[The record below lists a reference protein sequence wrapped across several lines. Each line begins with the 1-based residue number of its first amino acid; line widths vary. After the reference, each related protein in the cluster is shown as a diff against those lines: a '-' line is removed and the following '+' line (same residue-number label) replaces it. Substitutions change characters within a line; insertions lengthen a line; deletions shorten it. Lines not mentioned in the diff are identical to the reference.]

1 MLNIKHSDGRIF
13 NVNFYSH
20 MVENK
25 VKKIVRETTCKLAIV
40 DESKT
45 GRDKYT
51 DVAVG
56 TVRKRNGEVDSSPI
70 GREYAFGAAIKKWD
84 KAERLKMWRQYNPT
98 MKLEEVKAK
107 AVKVDAVAGQV
118 EQEVAVD

>member
-1 MLNIKHSDGRIF
+1 MNINHSDGRSF
-13 NVNFYSH
+13 NVKFYSH

-25 VKKIVRETTCKLAIV
+25 VKNIVRETTCKLALV

-45 GRDKYT
+45 GKDKYT

-56 TVRKRNGEVDSSPI
+56 VVRKRNGENDSRPI
-70 GREYAFGAAIKKWD
+70 GRMYAFGAAIKKWD
-84 KAERLKMWRQYNPT
+84 KAERIKMWRQYDPT
-98 MKLEEVKAK
+98 MKLEEIEAK
-107 AVKVDAVAGQV
+107 AVVAVAGQV